1 MAVCESR
8 KKNTV
13 QERAEKGPP
22 ELQFTVKK
30 VSDLKVPSRRWKEI
44 KLPIDILLLTVDKYG
59 SYAAFITYEKSSEA
73 SSYLLAT
80 YTLVKWAKLTAR
92 RFK

>member
-8 KKNTV
+8 EKSTV
-13 QERAEKGPP
+13 QERTEKGPP

-30 VSDLKVPSRRWKEI
+30 VSDLKVPSRCWKEI

-59 SYAAFITYEKSSEA
+59 FLCCFH
-73 SSYLLAT
+73 YLREVFRSFNLALD
-80 YTLVKWAKLTAR
+80 YV
-92 RFK
+92 